1 VPEPGDDSPSTGA
14 GEAAFDLVI
23 TGGTVI
29 DGTGADR
36 FTADVGIRDG
46 RVVDVAREG
55 GLSGQGAE
63 EIDAAGL
70 IVSPGFIDHHNH
82 VQNQV
87 HRRPL
92 AENFIRQGITTIL
105 PSLHSGDQPYPLRD
119 YIEDLDVAPNIGFFA
134 GHTWTR
140 RQVLGMEDRAP
151 TPEELDEMRDLVRE
165 TMEDGAL
172 GLSTGLLYVP
182 ANYAETEEVIELAK
196 VAAEYGGIYYTHMRD
211 EARGLLPA
219 VREAIRI
226 GAEGGLPVHIN
237 HFKAMGV
244 DSWGKTIESLALVDS
259 ARAAGIDVKVDVY
272 PYTAGSTGSGV
283 LFPQWVLAGGVDSFR
298 IRVTDPETRARME
311 PEIKEWMRRDWT
323 GGDLS
328 RIQFRT
334 LRAFPEYNGRRM
346 SDLAADRGLPNN
358 DATGVQL
365 AIELQLAGGFSAI
378 YHFMDETDVIRIMRH
393 PQAMFETDGDPVG
406 YGARLPASAELR
418 HLPAHPR
425 PLRAGDGRAHAG
437 GGDPEDDVDV
447 HGRNRPVRARPDR
460 PRHVGGHHR
469 LRRRPHHRPRR
480 LRGPAPLLGRHPP
493 RDRERRPRHPRRL
506 GHGRKAGPGAEGPRP
521 PPHRNPRRIA
531 RAEAAASRRG
541 RTPGRPSAGPVPSRA
556 SAGPTCRRP
565 RAAGGRRCRRSSSP
579 PRPAR

>member
-1 VPEPGDDSPSTGA
+1 MIRRAPGRTTRLAPARAALLAAGLGFAACTVAPESADDLSSAGA
-14 GEAAFDLVI
+14 GDAAFDLVI
-23 TGGTVI
+23 VGGTVV

-46 RVVDVAREG
+46 RVVEVARDG

-63 EIDAAGL
+63 EIDASGL
-70 IVSPGFIDHHNH
+70 IVSPGFTDHHNH

-119 YIEDLDVAPNIGFFA
+119 YIDDLEIAPNIGFFA

-140 RQVLGMEDRAP
+140 EQVLGMEDRAP
-151 TPEELDEMRDLVRE
+151 TPEELDEMRGLVRE
-165 TMEDGAL
+165 AMEDGAL
-172 GLSTGLLYVP
+172 GLATGLLYVP

-226 GAEGGLPVHIN
+226 GDEGGLPVQIN

-244 DSWGKTIESLALVDS
+244 ENWGKTVESLALVDS
-259 ARAAGIDVKVDVY
+259 ARAEGIDVKVDVY

-283 LFPQWVLAGGVDSFR
+283 LFPQWVLAGGIDSFR
-298 IRVTDPETRARME
+298 VRVTDPETRARVE
-311 PEIKEWMRRDWT
+311 RETEEWMNRDWT

-378 YHFMDETDVIRIMRH
+378 YHFMDEADVIRIMRH

-406 YGARLPASAELR
+406 YGLGFPHPRSYGTFPRILGRYVREMGVLTLEEAIRKMTSMSTDQIGQSERGRIAPGMWADITVFNADRIIDRADYVDPHRYSAGIHHVIVNGAPVILDGSVTGAKPGHVLKGPAR
-418 HLPAHPR
+418 HLTETR
-425 PLRAGDGRAHAG
+425 G
-437 GGDPEDDVDV
+437 G
-447 HGRNRPVRARPDR
+447 
-460 PRHVGGHHR
+460 
-469 LRRRPHHRPRR
+469 
-480 LRGPAPLLGRHPP
+480 
-493 RDRERRPRHPRRL
+493 
-506 GHGRKAGPGAEGPRP
+506 
-521 PPHRNPRRIA
+521 
-531 RAEAAASRRG
+531 
-541 RTPGRPSAGPVPSRA
+541 
-556 SAGPTCRRP
+556 
-565 RAAGGRRCRRSSSP
+565 
-579 PRPAR
+579 

>member
-1 VPEPGDDSPSTGA
+1 MRRTPTLTAAREPGRPGARTVALATILASGLGLASCTAVPEPGDDSPSTGA
-14 GEAAFDLVI
+14 GDAAFDLVI
-23 TGGTVI
+23 TGGTVV

-36 FTADVGIRDG
+36 FTADIGIRDG

-378 YHFMDETDVIRIMRH
+378 YHFMDEADVIRIMRH

-406 YGARLPASAELR
+406 YGLGFPHPRSYGTFPRILGRYVREMGVLTLEEAIRKMTSMSTDEIGQSERGRIAPGMWADITVFDADRIIDRADYVDPHRYSIGIHHVIVNGVPVILDGSVTGAKPGQVLKGPAR
-418 HLPAHPR
+418 HLT
-425 PLRAGDGRAHAG
+425 
-437 GGDPEDDVDV
+437 E
-447 HGRNRPVRARPDR
+447 
-460 PRHVGGHHR
+460 
-469 LRRRPHHRPRR
+469 
-480 LRGPAPLLGRHPP
+480 
-493 RDRERRPRHPRRL
+493 
-506 GHGRKAGPGAEGPRP
+506 
-521 PPHRNPRRIA
+521 
-531 RAEAAASRRG
+531 
-541 RTPGRPSAGPVPSRA
+541 TPGG
-556 SAGPTCRRP
+556 
-565 RAAGGRRCRRSSSP
+565 
-579 PRPAR
+579 

>member
-1 VPEPGDDSPSTGA
+1 MTRRLPLLTAARGPGRAGVRAVSLGAALVSGLGLAACGTVPESVDDPAAARA
-14 GEAAFDLVI
+14 GELAYDLVI
-23 TGGTVI
+23 VGGTVV

-36 FTADVGIRDG
+36 FPADVGVRDG
-46 RVVDVAREG
+46 RVVAVARDS

-63 EIDAAGL
+63 EIDASGL
-70 IVSPGFIDHHNH
+70 IVSPGFVDHHNH

-119 YIEDLDVAPNIGFFA
+119 YIEDLEIAPNIGFFA
-134 GHTWTR
+134 GHSWTR
-140 RQVLGMEDRAP
+140 EQVLGMEDRAP

-165 TMEDGAL
+165 AMEDGAL
-172 GLSTGLLYVP
+172 GLATGLLYVP

-244 DSWGKTIESLALVDS
+244 DNWGKTVESLALVDS
-259 ARAAGIDVKVDVY
+259 ARAEGIDVKVDVY
-272 PYTAGSTGSGV
+272 PYTAGSTGSSV

-298 IRVTDPETRARME
+298 VRVTDPEIRPRVERETE
-311 PEIKEWMRRDWT
+311 EWMRRDWT

-334 LRAFPEYNGRRM
+334 LRAFPEYNGKRM

-378 YHFMDETDVIRIMRH
+378 YHFMDEADVIRIMQH

-406 YGARLPASAELR
+406 YGLGFP
-418 HLPAHPR
+418 HPR
-425 PLRAGDGRAHAG
+425 SYGTFPRILGRYVREMGVLTLEEAIRKMTSMSADEIGQSERGRVASGMWADIAVFDADRIIDQADYVDPHRYSVGIHHVIVNGVPVILDGSVTSAKPG
-437 GGDPEDDVDV
+437 
-447 HGRNRPVRARPDR
+447 
-460 PRHVGGHHR
+460 HV
-469 LRRRPHHRPRR
+469 LK
-480 LRGPAPLLGRHPP
+480 GPARQFT
-493 RDRERRPRHPRRL
+493 ET
-506 GHGRKAGPGAEGPRP
+506 
-521 PPHRNPRRIA
+521 
-531 RAEAAASRRG
+531 RG
-541 RTPGRPSAGPVPSRA
+541 G
-556 SAGPTCRRP
+556 
-565 RAAGGRRCRRSSSP
+565 
-579 PRPAR
+579 

>member
-1 VPEPGDDSPSTGA
+1 MMRRLAMLRAAAVAAGIALAACGGAPESADESPAPRTA
-14 GEAAFDLVI
+14 DAPFDLVI
-23 TGGTVI
+23 VGGTVV
-29 DGTGADR
+29 DGTGTDR
-36 FTADVGIRDG
+36 FSADVGIRDG
-46 RVVDVAREG
+46 RVVEVARDLE
-55 GLSGQGAE
+55 LSGRGAE
-63 EIDAAGL
+63 EIDATGL

-105 PSLHSGDQPYPLRD
+105 PSLHSGDQPYPLRE
-119 YIEDLDVAPNIGFFA
+119 YIADLEVAPNIGFFA
-134 GHTWTR
+134 GHSWTR

-151 TPEELDEMRDLVRE
+151 TSEELDEMRDLVRE

-172 GLSTGLLYVP
+172 GFSTGLLYVP

-219 VREAIRI
+219 VREAIRV

-244 DSWGKTIESLALVDS
+244 DNWGKTVESLALVDS
-259 ARAAGIDVKVDVY
+259 ARAEGIDVKVDLY
-272 PYTAGSTGSGV
+272 PYMAGSTGSSV

-298 IRVTDPETRARME
+298 VRVTDPEMRPRVERETE
-311 PEIKEWMRRDWT
+311 EWMNRDWT

-334 LRAFPEYNGRRM
+334 LRAFPEYNGKRM

-378 YHFMDETDVIRIMRH
+378 YHFMDEADVIRIMQH

-406 YGARLPASAELR
+406 YGLGFPHPRSYGTFPRILGRYVREMGVLTLEEAIRKMTSMSADEIGQSERGRIANGMMADITIFDADRIMDRADYVDPHRYSVGIHHVIVNGVPVILDGSVTGAKPGHVLKGPAR
-418 HLPAHPR
+418 HLT
-425 PLRAGDGRAHAG
+425 
-437 GGDPEDDVDV
+437 E
-447 HGRNRPVRARPDR
+447 
-460 PRHVGGHHR
+460 
-469 LRRRPHHRPRR
+469 
-480 LRGPAPLLGRHPP
+480 
-493 RDRERRPRHPRRL
+493 
-506 GHGRKAGPGAEGPRP
+506 
-521 PPHRNPRRIA
+521 
-531 RAEAAASRRG
+531 
-541 RTPGRPSAGPVPSRA
+541 TPGG
-556 SAGPTCRRP
+556 
-565 RAAGGRRCRRSSSP
+565 
-579 PRPAR
+579 

>member
-1 VPEPGDDSPSTGA
+1 MRRTPVRRVPGRRALSRPAPGFAAALVIAACGVAPESADDDSTSRA
-14 GEAAFDLVI
+14 GDAPFDLVI
-23 TGGTVI
+23 AGGTVV

-46 RVVDVAREG
+46 RVVEIARDG
-55 GLSGQGAE
+55 GLSGRGAE
-63 EIDAAGL
+63 EIDASGL

-119 YIEDLDVAPNIGFFA
+119 YIDDLEVAPNTGFFA
-134 GHTWTR
+134 GHSWTR
-140 RQVLGMEDRAP
+140 KQVIGMEDRAP

-172 GLSTGLLYVP
+172 GFSTGLLYVP

-219 VREAIRI
+219 VREAIRV

-244 DSWGKTIESLALVDS
+244 DNWGKTVESLALVDS
-259 ARAAGIDVKVDVY
+259 ARAEGIDVKVDLY
-272 PYTAGSTGSGV
+272 PYMAGSTGSSV
-283 LFPQWVLAGGVDSFR
+283 LFPQWVLAGGIDSFR
-298 IRVTDPETRARME
+298 VRVTDPEIRPRVERETE
-311 PEIKEWMRRDWT
+311 EWMRRDWT

-334 LRAFPEYNGRRM
+334 LRAFPEYNGKRM

-378 YHFMDETDVIRIMRH
+378 YHFMDEADVIRIMQH

-406 YGARLPASAELR
+406 YGLGFP
-418 HLPAHPR
+418 HPR
-425 PLRAGDGRAHAG
+425 SYGTFPRILGRYVREMGVLTLEEAIRKMTSMSADEIGQPERGRIANGMMADITIFDADRIIDRADYVDPHRYSVGIHHVIINGVPVILDGSVTGAKPG
-437 GGDPEDDVDV
+437 QV
-447 HGRNRPVRARPDR
+447 
-460 PRHVGGHHR
+460 
-469 LRRRPHHRPRR
+469 
-480 LRGPAPLLGRHPP
+480 LRGPARHLT
-493 RDRERRPRHPRRL
+493 E
-506 GHGRKAGPGAEGPRP
+506 
-521 PPHRNPRRIA
+521 
-531 RAEAAASRRG
+531 
-541 RTPGRPSAGPVPSRA
+541 TPGE
-556 SAGPTCRRP
+556 
-565 RAAGGRRCRRSSSP
+565 
-579 PRPAR
+579 

>member
-1 VPEPGDDSPSTGA
+1 MRRTPVRRVPGRRPFSRPAPGLAAALVIAACGVVPESADDESTSRAGD
-14 GEAAFDLVI
+14 AAFDLVI
-23 TGGTVI
+23 VGGTIV

-46 RVVDVAREG
+46 RVVEIARDG
-55 GLSGQGAE
+55 GLSGRGAE
-63 EIDAAGL
+63 EIDASGL

-119 YIEDLDVAPNIGFFA
+119 YIDDLEVAPNTGFFA
-134 GHTWTR
+134 GHSWTR
-140 RQVLGMEDRAP
+140 KQVIGMEDRAP

-172 GLSTGLLYVP
+172 GFSTGLLYVP

-219 VREAIRI
+219 VREAIRV

-244 DSWGKTIESLALVDS
+244 DNWGKTVESLALVDS
-259 ARAAGIDVKVDVY
+259 ARAEGIDVKVDLY
-272 PYTAGSTGSGV
+272 PYMAGSTGSSV
-283 LFPQWVLAGGVDSFR
+283 LFPQWVLAGGIDSFR
-298 IRVTDPETRARME
+298 VRVTDPEVRPRVERETE
-311 PEIKEWMRRDWT
+311 EWMRRDWT

-334 LRAFPEYNGRRM
+334 LRAFPEYNGKRM
-346 SDLAADRGLPNN
+346 SDMAADRGLPNN

-378 YHFMDETDVIRIMRH
+378 YHFMDEADVIRIMQH

-406 YGARLPASAELR
+406 YGLGFPHPRSYGTFPRILGRYVREMGVLTLEEAIRKMTSMSADEIGQPERGRIANGMMADITIFDADRIMDRADYVDPHRYSVGIHHVIVNGVPVLLDGSVTGAKPGQVLKGPAR
-418 HLPAHPR
+418 HLT
-425 PLRAGDGRAHAG
+425 
-437 GGDPEDDVDV
+437 E
-447 HGRNRPVRARPDR
+447 
-460 PRHVGGHHR
+460 
-469 LRRRPHHRPRR
+469 
-480 LRGPAPLLGRHPP
+480 
-493 RDRERRPRHPRRL
+493 
-506 GHGRKAGPGAEGPRP
+506 
-521 PPHRNPRRIA
+521 
-531 RAEAAASRRG
+531 
-541 RTPGRPSAGPVPSRA
+541 TPGG
-556 SAGPTCRRP
+556 
-565 RAAGGRRCRRSSSP
+565 
-579 PRPAR
+579 

>member
-1 VPEPGDDSPSTGA
+1 MRRTLMRPAPAFAVALVLAACGVVPESADDAPTSR
-14 GEAAFDLVI
+14 AADAPYDLVI
-23 TGGTVI
+23 VGGTVV

-46 RVVDVAREG
+46 RVVDVARDG

-92 AENFIRQGITTIL
+92 VENFIRQGITTIL

-119 YIEDLDVAPNIGFFA
+119 YIEDLEVAPNIGFFA

-165 TMEDGAL
+165 AMEDGAL
-172 GLSTGLLYVP
+172 GLASGLLYVP
-182 ANYAETEEVIELAK
+182 ANYAEIEEVIELAK

-244 DSWGKTIESLALVDS
+244 DSWGKTVQSLALVDS

-283 LFPQWVLAGGVDSFR
+283 LFPQWVLAGGIDSFR
-298 IRVTDPETRARME
+298 VRVTDPETRARME

-378 YHFMDETDVIRIMRH
+378 YHFMDEADVIRIMRH

-406 YGARLPASAELR
+406 YGLGFPHPRSYGTFPRILGRYVREMGVLTLEEAIRKMTSMSTDQIGQSDRGRIAPGMWADITVFDADRIIDRADYVDPHRYSVGIHHVLVNGVPVILDGSVTGAKPGEVLKGPAR
-418 HLPAHPR
+418 HLT
-425 PLRAGDGRAHAG
+425 
-437 GGDPEDDVDV
+437 E
-447 HGRNRPVRARPDR
+447 
-460 PRHVGGHHR
+460 
-469 LRRRPHHRPRR
+469 
-480 LRGPAPLLGRHPP
+480 
-493 RDRERRPRHPRRL
+493 
-506 GHGRKAGPGAEGPRP
+506 
-521 PPHRNPRRIA
+521 
-531 RAEAAASRRG
+531 
-541 RTPGRPSAGPVPSRA
+541 TPGG
-556 SAGPTCRRP
+556 
-565 RAAGGRRCRRSSSP
+565 
-579 PRPAR
+579 

>member
-1 VPEPGDDSPSTGA
+1 MTRPTASPARRVATQRAARFAITAAAGLVTGLALGACGVASESGDPSSSAASGA
-14 GEAAFDLVI
+14 VFDLVI
-23 TGGTVI
+23 AGGIVV

-36 FTADVGIRDG
+36 FTADIGVRDG
-46 RVVDVAREG
+46 RVVEVARDG
-55 GLSGQGAE
+55 GLSGRGVE
-63 EIDAAGL
+63 EIDATGL
-70 IVSPGFIDHHNH
+70 VVSPGFIDHHNH

-119 YIEDLDVAPNIGFFA
+119 YMADLEVAPNIGFFA

-140 RQVLGMEDRAP
+140 RQVIGLEDRAP
-151 TPEELDEMRDLVRE
+151 TPEELDQMRDLVRE

-172 GLSTGLLYVP
+172 GLATGLLYVP

-219 VREAIRI
+219 VREAIRV

-244 DSWGKTIESLALVDS
+244 DSWGKTVESLALVDS
-259 ARAAGIDVKVDVY
+259 ARAEGIDVKVDLY

-283 LFPQWVLAGGVDSFR
+283 LFPQWVLAGGIDSFR
-298 IRVTDPETRARME
+298 VRVADPETRARME

-334 LRAFPEYNGRRM
+334 LRAFPEYNGKRM

-378 YHFMDETDVIRIMRH
+378 YHFMDEADVIRIMRH

-406 YGARLPASAELR
+406 YGLGFP
-418 HLPAHPR
+418 HPR
-425 PLRAGDGRAHAG
+425 SYGTFPRILGRYVREMGVLTLEEAIRKMTSMSADEIGQSERGRIALGMWADITVFDADRIIDRADYVDPHRYSVGIHHVIVNGVPVILDGSVTGAKPG
-437 GGDPEDDVDV
+437 
-447 HGRNRPVRARPDR
+447 
-460 PRHVGGHHR
+460 HV
-469 LRRRPHHRPRR
+469 
-480 LRGPAPLLGRHPP
+480 LRGPARHLT
-493 RDRERRPRHPRRL
+493 ET
-506 GHGRKAGPGAEGPRP
+506 
-521 PPHRNPRRIA
+521 
-531 RAEAAASRRG
+531 RG
-541 RTPGRPSAGPVPSRA
+541 G
-556 SAGPTCRRP
+556 
-565 RAAGGRRCRRSSSP
+565 
-579 PRPAR
+579 

>member
-1 VPEPGDDSPSTGA
+1 MMRGAAAARVPGRPTLPGPAPALAAALVLAACGVGPESADDGATTRTGGA
-14 GEAAFDLVI
+14 PYDLVI
-23 TGGTVI
+23 VGGTVV

-46 RVVDVAREG
+46 RVVEVARDG

-63 EIDAAGL
+63 EINASGL
-70 IVSPGFIDHHNH
+70 IVSPGFVDHHNH

-119 YIEDLDVAPNIGFFA
+119 YIDDLEVAPNIGFFA

-140 RQVLGMEDRAP
+140 EQVLGMEDRAP

-165 TMEDGAL
+165 AMEDGAL
-172 GLSTGLLYVP
+172 GLATGLLYVP

-244 DSWGKTIESLALVDS
+244 DSWGKTVQSLALVDS

-283 LFPQWVLAGGVDSFR
+283 LFPQWVLAGGIDSFR
-298 IRVTDPETRARME
+298 VRVTDPETRARME
-311 PEIKEWMRRDWT
+311 PEIREWMRRDWT

-378 YHFMDETDVIRIMRH
+378 YHFMDEADVIRIMRH

-406 YGARLPASAELR
+406 YGLGFPHPRSYGTFPRILGRYVREMGVLTLEEAIRKMTSMSTDEIGQSERGRIAPGMWADITVFDADRIIDQADYVDPHRYSVGIHHVIVNGVPVILDGSVTGAKPGQVLKGPAR
-418 HLPAHPR
+418 HLT
-425 PLRAGDGRAHAG
+425 
-437 GGDPEDDVDV
+437 ET
-447 HGRNRPVRARPDR
+447 
-460 PRHVGGHHR
+460 
-469 LRRRPHHRPRR
+469 
-480 LRGPAPLLGRHPP
+480 RG
-493 RDRERRPRHPRRL
+493 
-506 GHGRKAGPGAEGPRP
+506 
-521 PPHRNPRRIA
+521 
-531 RAEAAASRRG
+531 
-541 RTPGRPSAGPVPSRA
+541 
-556 SAGPTCRRP
+556 
-565 RAAGGRRCRRSSSP
+565 
-579 PRPAR
+579 

>member
-1 VPEPGDDSPSTGA
+1 MRRATMRRRTVRPAPAVAAAAVAAAAVFAACGAPPESTDDAAPA
-14 GEAAFDLVI
+14 GLGNAAFDLVI
-23 TGGTVI
+23 IGGTVV

-46 RVVDVAREG
+46 RVVEIARDG
-55 GLSGQGAE
+55 GLSGRGAD
-63 EIDAAGL
+63 EIDASGL

-119 YIEDLDVAPNIGFFA
+119 YIDDLEVAPNTGFFA
-134 GHTWTR
+134 GHSWTR
-140 RQVLGMEDRAP
+140 KQVIGMEDRAP

-172 GLSTGLLYVP
+172 GFSTGLLYVP

-219 VREAIRI
+219 VREAIRV

-244 DSWGKTIESLALVDS
+244 DNWGKTVESLALVDS
-259 ARAAGIDVKVDVY
+259 ARAEGIDVKVDLY
-272 PYTAGSTGSGV
+272 PYMAGSTGSSV
-283 LFPQWVLAGGVDSFR
+283 LFPQWVLAGGIDSFR
-298 IRVTDPETRARME
+298 VRVTDPEIRPRVERETE
-311 PEIKEWMRRDWT
+311 EWMRRDWT

-334 LRAFPEYNGRRM
+334 LRAFPEYNGKRM
-346 SDLAADRGLPNN
+346 SDMAADRGLPNN

-378 YHFMDETDVIRIMRH
+378 YHFMDEADVIRIMQH

-406 YGARLPASAELR
+406 YGLGFP
-418 HLPAHPR
+418 HPR
-425 PLRAGDGRAHAG
+425 SYGTFPRILGRYVREMGVLTLEEAIRKMTSMSADEIGQSERGRIANGMMADITIFDADRIIDRADYVDPHRYSVGIHHVIVNGVPVILDGSVTGAKPG
-437 GGDPEDDVDV
+437 QV
-447 HGRNRPVRARPDR
+447 
-460 PRHVGGHHR
+460 
-469 LRRRPHHRPRR
+469 
-480 LRGPAPLLGRHPP
+480 LRGPARHLT
-493 RDRERRPRHPRRL
+493 E
-506 GHGRKAGPGAEGPRP
+506 
-521 PPHRNPRRIA
+521 
-531 RAEAAASRRG
+531 
-541 RTPGRPSAGPVPSRA
+541 TPGG
-556 SAGPTCRRP
+556 
-565 RAAGGRRCRRSSSP
+565 
-579 PRPAR
+579 

>member
-1 VPEPGDDSPSTGA
+1 MRRTLPRPAPGLVAALVLTACGVVPESADDGATIRTGGA
-14 GEAAFDLVI
+14 PYDLVI
-23 TGGTVI
+23 VGGTVV

-36 FTADVGIRDG
+36 FTADVAIHDG
-46 RVVDVAREG
+46 RVVEVARDG

-63 EIDAAGL
+63 EIDASGL
-70 IVSPGFIDHHNH
+70 IVSPGFVDHHNH

-119 YIEDLDVAPNIGFFA
+119 YMEDLEVAPNIGFFA

-140 RQVLGMEDRAP
+140 EQVLGMDDRAP

-165 TMEDGAL
+165 AMEDGAL
-172 GLSTGLLYVP
+172 GLATGLLYVP

-244 DSWGKTIESLALVDS
+244 DSWGKTVQSLALVDS

-283 LFPQWVLAGGVDSFR
+283 LFPQWVLAGGIDSFR
-298 IRVTDPETRARME
+298 VRVTDPETRARME

-346 SDLAADRGLPNN
+346 SELAADRGLPNN

-378 YHFMDETDVIRIMRH
+378 YHFMDEADVIRIMRH

-406 YGARLPASAELR
+406 YGLGFPHPRSYGTFPRILGRYVREMGVLTLEEAIRKMTSMSTDEIGQSERGRIAPGMWADITVFDADRIIDQADYVDPHRYPVGIHHVIVNGVPVILDGSVTGAKPGQVLKGPAR
-418 HLPAHPR
+418 HLT
-425 PLRAGDGRAHAG
+425 
-437 GGDPEDDVDV
+437 ET
-447 HGRNRPVRARPDR
+447 
-460 PRHVGGHHR
+460 
-469 LRRRPHHRPRR
+469 
-480 LRGPAPLLGRHPP
+480 RG
-493 RDRERRPRHPRRL
+493 E
-506 GHGRKAGPGAEGPRP
+506 
-521 PPHRNPRRIA
+521 
-531 RAEAAASRRG
+531 
-541 RTPGRPSAGPVPSRA
+541 
-556 SAGPTCRRP
+556 
-565 RAAGGRRCRRSSSP
+565 
-579 PRPAR
+579 

>member
-1 VPEPGDDSPSTGA
+1 MRGAPAARVPGRPTLPGPAPALAAALVLAACGVGPESADDGATTRTGGA
-14 GEAAFDLVI
+14 PYDLVI
-23 TGGTVI
+23 VGGTVV

-46 RVVDVAREG
+46 RVVEVARDG

-63 EIDAAGL
+63 EINASGL
-70 IVSPGFIDHHNH
+70 IVSPGFVDHHNH

-119 YIEDLDVAPNIGFFA
+119 YIDDLEVAPNIGFFA

-140 RQVLGMEDRAP
+140 EQVLGMEDRAP

-165 TMEDGAL
+165 AMEDGAL
-172 GLSTGLLYVP
+172 GLATGLLYVP

-244 DSWGKTIESLALVDS
+244 DSWGKTVQSLALVDS

-283 LFPQWVLAGGVDSFR
+283 LFPQWVLAGGIDSFR
-298 IRVTDPETRARME
+298 VRVTDPETRARME
-311 PEIKEWMRRDWT
+311 PEIREWMRRDWT

-378 YHFMDETDVIRIMRH
+378 YHFMDEADVIRIMRH

-406 YGARLPASAELR
+406 YGLGFPHPRSYGTFPRILGRYVREMGVLTLEEAIRKMTSMSTDEIGQSERGRIAPGMWADITVFDADRIIDQADYVDPHRYSVGIHHVIVNGVPVILDGSVTGAKPGQVLKGPAR
-418 HLPAHPR
+418 HLT
-425 PLRAGDGRAHAG
+425 
-437 GGDPEDDVDV
+437 ET
-447 HGRNRPVRARPDR
+447 
-460 PRHVGGHHR
+460 
-469 LRRRPHHRPRR
+469 
-480 LRGPAPLLGRHPP
+480 RG
-493 RDRERRPRHPRRL
+493 
-506 GHGRKAGPGAEGPRP
+506 
-521 PPHRNPRRIA
+521 
-531 RAEAAASRRG
+531 
-541 RTPGRPSAGPVPSRA
+541 
-556 SAGPTCRRP
+556 
-565 RAAGGRRCRRSSSP
+565 
-579 PRPAR
+579 

>member
-1 VPEPGDDSPSTGA
+1 MRRTLMRPAPAFAVALVLAACGVVPESADDAPTSR
-14 GEAAFDLVI
+14 AADAPYDLVI
-23 TGGTVI
+23 VGGTVV

-46 RVVDVAREG
+46 RVVDVARDG

-92 AENFIRQGITTIL
+92 VENFIRQGITTIL

-119 YIEDLDVAPNIGFFA
+119 YIEDLEVAPNIGFFA

-165 TMEDGAL
+165 AMEDGAL
-172 GLSTGLLYVP
+172 GLASGLLYVP
-182 ANYAETEEVIELAK
+182 ANYAEIEEVIELAK
-196 VAAEYGGIYYTHMRD
+196 VAADYGGIYYTHMRD

-244 DSWGKTIESLALVDS
+244 DSWGKTVQSLALVDS

-283 LFPQWVLAGGVDSFR
+283 LFPQWVLAGGIDSFR
-298 IRVTDPETRARME
+298 VRVTDPETRARME

-378 YHFMDETDVIRIMRH
+378 YHFMDEADVIRIMRH

-406 YGARLPASAELR
+406 YGLGFPHPRSYGTFPRILGRYVREMGVLTLEEAIRKMTSMSTDQIGQSDRGRIAPGMWADITVFDADRIIDRADYVDPHRYSVGIHHVLVNGVPVILDGSVTGAKPGEVLKGPAR
-418 HLPAHPR
+418 HLTETR
-425 PLRAGDGRAHAG
+425 G
-437 GGDPEDDVDV
+437 G
-447 HGRNRPVRARPDR
+447 
-460 PRHVGGHHR
+460 
-469 LRRRPHHRPRR
+469 
-480 LRGPAPLLGRHPP
+480 
-493 RDRERRPRHPRRL
+493 
-506 GHGRKAGPGAEGPRP
+506 
-521 PPHRNPRRIA
+521 
-531 RAEAAASRRG
+531 
-541 RTPGRPSAGPVPSRA
+541 
-556 SAGPTCRRP
+556 
-565 RAAGGRRCRRSSSP
+565 
-579 PRPAR
+579 

>member
-1 VPEPGDDSPSTGA
+1 MMRRLTTLRALPVAAGIALAACGGVPESADESPA
-14 GEAAFDLVI
+14 LRAADGPFDLVI
-23 TGGTVI
+23 VGGTVV
-29 DGTGADR
+29 DGTGTDR
-36 FTADVGIRDG
+36 FSADVGIRDG
-46 RVVDVAREG
+46 RVVEVARDG
-55 GLSGQGAE
+55 GLSGQGTE
-63 EIDAAGL
+63 EIDASGL

-105 PSLHSGDQPYPLRD
+105 PSLHSGDQPYPLRE
-119 YIEDLDVAPNIGFFA
+119 YIDNLEIAPNIGFFA

-140 RQVLGMEDRAP
+140 ERVIGMEDRAP
-151 TPEELDEMRDLVRE
+151 TAEELDEMRDLVRE

-172 GLSTGLLYVP
+172 GFSTGLLYVP

-219 VREAIRI
+219 VREAIRV

-244 DSWGKTIESLALVDS
+244 DNWGKTVESLALVDS
-259 ARAAGIDVKVDVY
+259 ARAEGIDVKVDLY
-272 PYTAGSTGSGV
+272 PYMAGSTGSSV

-298 IRVTDPETRARME
+298 VRVNDPEIRPRVERETE
-311 PEIKEWMRRDWT
+311 EWMRRDWT

-334 LRAFPEYNGRRM
+334 LRAFPEYNGKRM

-378 YHFMDETDVIRIMRH
+378 YHFMDEADVIRIMQH

-406 YGARLPASAELR
+406 YGLGFP
-418 HLPAHPR
+418 HPR
-425 PLRAGDGRAHAG
+425 SYGTFPRILGRYVREMGVLTLEEAIRKMTSMSADEIGQSERGRIANGMMADITIFDADRIIDRADYVDPHRYSVGIHHVIVNGVPVILDGSVTGAKPG
-437 GGDPEDDVDV
+437 QV
-447 HGRNRPVRARPDR
+447 
-460 PRHVGGHHR
+460 
-469 LRRRPHHRPRR
+469 
-480 LRGPAPLLGRHPP
+480 LRGPARMLTETTGKR
-493 RDRERRPRHPRRL
+493 
-506 GHGRKAGPGAEGPRP
+506 
-521 PPHRNPRRIA
+521 
-531 RAEAAASRRG
+531 
-541 RTPGRPSAGPVPSRA
+541 
-556 SAGPTCRRP
+556 
-565 RAAGGRRCRRSSSP
+565 
-579 PRPAR
+579 

>member
-1 VPEPGDDSPSTGA
+1 MIRRLRTLAAGLALAMCTVVPETADDASSAGA
-14 GEAAFDLVI
+14 GGAAFDLVI
-23 TGGTVI
+23 VGGTVV

-36 FTADVGIRDG
+36 FTADLGIRDG
-46 RVVDVAREG
+46 RVVEIARDG

-105 PSLHSGDQPYPLRD
+105 PSLHSGDQPWPLRE
-119 YIEDLDVAPNIGFFA
+119 YIDDLEVAPNIGFFA
-134 GHTWTR
+134 GHSWTR
-140 RQVLGMEDRAP
+140 KQVIGMEDRAP

-172 GLSTGLLYVP
+172 GFSTGLLYVP
-182 ANYAETEEVIELAK
+182 ANYAETEEVIELAR
-196 VAAEYGGIYYTHMRD
+196 VAADYGGIYYTHMRD

-219 VREAIRI
+219 VREAIRV

-244 DSWGKTIESLALVDS
+244 DNWGKTVESLALVDS
-259 ARAAGIDVKVDVY
+259 ARAEGIDVKVDLY
-272 PYTAGSTGSGV
+272 PYMAGSTGSSV

-298 IRVTDPETRARME
+298 VRVTDPETRPRVE
-311 PEIKEWMRRDWT
+311 RETEEWMNRDWT

-334 LRAFPEYNGRRM
+334 LRAFPEYNGKRM
-346 SDLAADRGLPNN
+346 SELAADRGLPNN

-378 YHFMDETDVIRIMRH
+378 YHFMDEADVVRIMQH

-406 YGARLPASAELR
+406 YGLGFP
-418 HLPAHPR
+418 HPR
-425 PLRAGDGRAHAG
+425 SYGTFPRILGRYVREMGVLTLEEAIRKMTSMSADEIGQSERGRIADGMWADITIFDAARIMDQADYV
-437 GGDPEDDVDV
+437 DPHRYSVGIHHV
-447 HGRNRPVRARPDR
+447 IVNGVPVILDGSVTGAKPG
-460 PRHVGGHHR
+460 HV
-469 LRRRPHHRPRR
+469 LK
-480 LRGPAPLLGRHPP
+480 GPARQLT
-493 RDRERRPRHPRRL
+493 E
-506 GHGRKAGPGAEGPRP
+506 
-521 PPHRNPRRIA
+521 N
-531 RAEAAASRRG
+531 RG
-541 RTPGRPSAGPVPSRA
+541 G
-556 SAGPTCRRP
+556 
-565 RAAGGRRCRRSSSP
+565 
-579 PRPAR
+579 

>member
-1 VPEPGDDSPSTGA
+1 MRRTLSRPAPGLVAALVLTACGVVPESVDDGATTRAGDASY
-14 GEAAFDLVI
+14 DLVI
-23 TGGTVI
+23 VDGTVV

-36 FTADVGIRDG
+36 FTADVGIRGG
-46 RVVDVAREG
+46 RVVEVARGG

-63 EIDAAGL
+63 EIDASGL
-70 IVSPGFIDHHNH
+70 IVSPGFVDHHNH

-119 YIEDLDVAPNIGFFA
+119 YIEDLEVAPNIGFFA
-134 GHTWTR
+134 GHSWTR
-140 RQVLGMEDRAP
+140 EQVLGMEDRAP

-165 TMEDGAL
+165 AMEDGAL
-172 GLSTGLLYVP
+172 GLATGLLYVP

-244 DSWGKTIESLALVDS
+244 DNWGKTVESLALVDS
-259 ARAAGIDVKVDVY
+259 ARAEGIDVKVDLY
-272 PYTAGSTGSGV
+272 PYMAGSTGSSV

-298 IRVTDPETRARME
+298 VRVTDPEIRPRVERETE
-311 PEIKEWMRRDWT
+311 EWMRRDWT

-378 YHFMDETDVIRIMRH
+378 YHFMDEADVIRIMRH

-406 YGARLPASAELR
+406 YGLGFPHPRSYGTFPRILGRYVREMGVLTLEEAIRKMTSMSTDEIGQSERGRIAPGMWADITVFDADRIIDRADYVDPHRYSVGIHHVIVNGVPVILDGSVTGAKPGHVLKGPAR
-418 HLPAHPR
+418 HLT
-425 PLRAGDGRAHAG
+425 
-437 GGDPEDDVDV
+437 ET
-447 HGRNRPVRARPDR
+447 
-460 PRHVGGHHR
+460 
-469 LRRRPHHRPRR
+469 
-480 LRGPAPLLGRHPP
+480 RG
-493 RDRERRPRHPRRL
+493 
-506 GHGRKAGPGAEGPRP
+506 
-521 PPHRNPRRIA
+521 
-531 RAEAAASRRG
+531 
-541 RTPGRPSAGPVPSRA
+541 
-556 SAGPTCRRP
+556 
-565 RAAGGRRCRRSSSP
+565 
-579 PRPAR
+579 

>member
-1 VPEPGDDSPSTGA
+1 MMRRAMAGRTTMPLTLAVAAAVALAACGVVPESTGDGATTGA
-14 GEAAFDLVI
+14 GDAPFDLVI
-23 TGGTVI
+23 VGGTVV
-29 DGTGADR
+29 DGTGAER
-36 FTADVGIRDG
+36 FTADVGVRDG
-46 RVVDVAREG
+46 RVVEIARDG

-63 EIDAAGL
+63 EIDASGL

-105 PSLHSGDQPYPLRD
+105 PSLHSGDQPYPLRN
-119 YIEDLDVAPNIGFFA
+119 YIDDLEVAPNIGFFA
-134 GHTWTR
+134 GHSWTR
-140 RQVLGMEDRAP
+140 KQVIGMEDRAP

-165 TMEDGAL
+165 AMEDGAL
-172 GLSTGLLYVP
+172 GLATGLLYVP

-196 VAAEYGGIYYTHMRD
+196 VAAEYGGVYYTHMRD

-244 DSWGKTIESLALVDS
+244 DSWGKTVQSLALVDS

-283 LFPQWVLAGGVDSFR
+283 LFPQWVLAGGIDSFR
-298 IRVTDPETRARME
+298 VRVTDPETRARME

-334 LRAFPEYNGRRM
+334 IRAFPEYDGKRM
-346 SDLAADRGLPNN
+346 SDMAADRGLPNN

-378 YHFMDETDVIRIMRH
+378 YHFMDEADVIRIMQH
-393 PQAMFETDGDPVG
+393 PQSMFETDGDPVG
-406 YGARLPASAELR
+406 YGLGFPHPRSYGTFPRILGRYVREMGVLTLEEAIRKMTSMSADEIGQSERGRIANGMMADITIFDADRIIDKADYVDPHRYSVGIHHVIVNGVPVILDGSVTGAKPGQVLKGPARLLTENR
-418 HLPAHPR
+418 
-425 PLRAGDGRAHAG
+425 G
-437 GGDPEDDVDV
+437 G
-447 HGRNRPVRARPDR
+447 
-460 PRHVGGHHR
+460 
-469 LRRRPHHRPRR
+469 
-480 LRGPAPLLGRHPP
+480 
-493 RDRERRPRHPRRL
+493 
-506 GHGRKAGPGAEGPRP
+506 
-521 PPHRNPRRIA
+521 
-531 RAEAAASRRG
+531 
-541 RTPGRPSAGPVPSRA
+541 
-556 SAGPTCRRP
+556 
-565 RAAGGRRCRRSSSP
+565 
-579 PRPAR
+579 

>member
-1 VPEPGDDSPSTGA
+1 MIRRLPTLAAGLAAGLALATCTVVPETADDASSAGA
-14 GEAAFDLVI
+14 DDAAFDLVI
-23 TGGTVI
+23 VGGTVV

-36 FTADVGIRDG
+36 FTGDLGIRDG
-46 RVVDVAREG
+46 RVVEIARDG

-63 EIDAAGL
+63 EIDATGL
-70 IVSPGFIDHHNH
+70 IVSPGFVDHHNH

-105 PSLHSGDQPYPLRD
+105 PSLHSGDQPWPLRD
-119 YIEDLDVAPNIGFFA
+119 YIDDLEVAPNIGFFA
-134 GHTWTR
+134 GHSWTR
-140 RQVLGMEDRAP
+140 KQVIGMEDRAP

-172 GLSTGLLYVP
+172 GFSTGLLYVP
-182 ANYAETEEVIELAK
+182 ANYAETEEVIELAR

-219 VREAIRI
+219 VREAIRV

-244 DSWGKTIESLALVDS
+244 DNWGQTVESLALVDS
-259 ARAAGIDVKVDVY
+259 ARAEGIDVKVDLY
-272 PYTAGSTGSGV
+272 PYMAGSTGSSV

-298 IRVTDPETRARME
+298 VRVTDPEIRARVE
-311 PEIKEWMRRDWT
+311 RETEEWMNRDWT

-334 LRAFPEYNGRRM
+334 LRAFPEYNGKRM

-378 YHFMDETDVIRIMRH
+378 YHFMDEADVIRIMQH

-406 YGARLPASAELR
+406 YGLGFPHTERSRVSSAATCARWASSR
-418 HLPAHPR
+418 W
-425 PLRAGDGRAHAG
+425 
-437 GGDPEDDVDV
+437 
-447 HGRNRPVRARPDR
+447 
-460 PRHVGGHHR
+460 
-469 LRRRPHHRPRR
+469 RRRS
-480 LRGPAPLLGRHPP
+480 
-493 RDRERRPRHPRRL
+493 
-506 GHGRKAGPGAEGPRP
+506 
-521 PPHRNPRRIA
+521 A
-531 RAEAAASRRG
+531 R
-541 RTPGRPSAGPVPSRA
+541 
-556 SAGPTCRRP
+556 
-565 RAAGGRRCRRSSSP
+565 
-579 PRPAR
+579 

>member
-1 VPEPGDDSPSTGA
+1 MRGA
-14 GEAAFDLVI
+14 LPRSAPALAAAFVIAACGAAPESADDAPTSRAGDAPYDLVI
-23 TGGTVI
+23 VGGTVV

-46 RVVDVAREG
+46 RVVEIARGG
-55 GLSGQGAE
+55 GLSGRGAE
-63 EIDAAGL
+63 EIDAGGL
-70 IVSPGFIDHHNH
+70 IVSPGFVDHHNH

-92 AENFIRQGITTIL
+92 VENFIRQGITTIL

-119 YIEDLDVAPNIGFFA
+119 YMEDLEVAPNIGFFA

-140 RQVLGMEDRAP
+140 RQVLGMEDRAA

-172 GLSTGLLYVP
+172 GLASGLLYVP

-259 ARAAGIDVKVDVY
+259 ARAEGIDVKVDVY

-283 LFPQWVLAGGVDSFR
+283 LFPQWVLAGGIDSFR
-298 IRVTDPETRARME
+298 VRVTDPETRGRVHR
-311 PEIKEWMRRDWT
+311 EIEEWMRRDWT

-378 YHFMDETDVIRIMRH
+378 YHFMDEADVIRIMRH
-393 PQAMFETDGDPVG
+393 PHAMFETDGDPVG
-406 YGARLPASAELR
+406 YGLGFPHPRSYGTFPRILGRYVREMGVLTLEEAIRKMTSMSTDQIGQSERGRIAPGMWADITVFDADRIIDRADYVDPHRYSVGIHHVIVNGVPVILDGSVTGAKPGHVLKGPAR
-418 HLPAHPR
+418 HLT
-425 PLRAGDGRAHAG
+425 
-437 GGDPEDDVDV
+437 E
-447 HGRNRPVRARPDR
+447 AR
-460 PRHVGGHHR
+460 G
-469 LRRRPHHRPRR
+469 
-480 LRGPAPLLGRHPP
+480 
-493 RDRERRPRHPRRL
+493 
-506 GHGRKAGPGAEGPRP
+506 
-521 PPHRNPRRIA
+521 
-531 RAEAAASRRG
+531 
-541 RTPGRPSAGPVPSRA
+541 
-556 SAGPTCRRP
+556 
-565 RAAGGRRCRRSSSP
+565 
-579 PRPAR
+579 

>member
-1 VPEPGDDSPSTGA
+1 MRGAAAARVPGRPTLPGPAPALAAALVLAACGVGPESADDGATTRTGGA
-14 GEAAFDLVI
+14 PYDLVI
-23 TGGTVI
+23 VGGTVV

-46 RVVDVAREG
+46 RVVEVARDG

-63 EIDAAGL
+63 EINASGL
-70 IVSPGFIDHHNH
+70 IVSPGFVDHHNH

-119 YIEDLDVAPNIGFFA
+119 YIDDLEVAPNIGFFA

-140 RQVLGMEDRAP
+140 EQVLGMEDRAP

-165 TMEDGAL
+165 AMEDGAL
-172 GLSTGLLYVP
+172 GLATGLLYVP

-244 DSWGKTIESLALVDS
+244 DSWGKTVQSLALVDS

-283 LFPQWVLAGGVDSFR
+283 LFPQWVLAGGIDSFR
-298 IRVTDPETRARME
+298 VRVTDPETRARME
-311 PEIKEWMRRDWT
+311 PEIREWMRRDWT

-378 YHFMDETDVIRIMRH
+378 YHFMDEADVIRIMRH

-406 YGARLPASAELR
+406 YGLGFPHPRSYGTFPRILGRYVREMGVLTLEEAIRKMTSMSTDEIGQSERGRIAPGMWADITVFDADRIIDQADYVDPHRYSVGIHHVIVNGVPVILDGSVTGAKPGQVLKGPAR
-418 HLPAHPR
+418 HLT
-425 PLRAGDGRAHAG
+425 
-437 GGDPEDDVDV
+437 ET
-447 HGRNRPVRARPDR
+447 
-460 PRHVGGHHR
+460 
-469 LRRRPHHRPRR
+469 
-480 LRGPAPLLGRHPP
+480 RG
-493 RDRERRPRHPRRL
+493 
-506 GHGRKAGPGAEGPRP
+506 
-521 PPHRNPRRIA
+521 
-531 RAEAAASRRG
+531 
-541 RTPGRPSAGPVPSRA
+541 
-556 SAGPTCRRP
+556 
-565 RAAGGRRCRRSSSP
+565 
-579 PRPAR
+579 

>member
-1 VPEPGDDSPSTGA
+1 MTRLLPLLPATRGPGRAGVRSVAHAVILASGLGFAACTVMSESEGDLSSTGT
-14 GEAAFDLVI
+14 GDAAFDIVI
-23 TGGTVI
+23 VGGTVV

-46 RVVDVAREG
+46 RVVEIARDG
-55 GLSGQGAE
+55 GLSGQGTE
-63 EIDAAGL
+63 EIDATGL
-70 IVSPGFIDHHNH
+70 VVSPGFIDHHNH

-119 YIEDLDVAPNIGFFA
+119 YIDGLEVAPNVGFFA
-134 GHTWTR
+134 GHSWTR
-140 RQVLGMEDRAP
+140 KQVIGMEDRAP
-151 TPEELDEMRDLVRE
+151 TPAELDEMRDLVRE
-165 TMEDGAL
+165 AMEDGAL

-182 ANYAETEEVIELAK
+182 ANYAETEEVIELAR

-219 VREAIRI
+219 VREAIRV

-244 DSWGKTIESLALVDS
+244 ANWGKTVESLALVDS
-259 ARAAGIDVKVDVY
+259 ARAEGIDVKVDLY
-272 PYTAGSTGSGV
+272 PYMAGSTGSSV

-298 IRVTDPETRARME
+298 VRVTDPATQARVERETE
-311 PEIKEWMRRDWT
+311 VWMNRDWT

-334 LRAFPEYNGRRM
+334 VRAFPEYDGKRM
-346 SDLAADRGLPNN
+346 SDMAADRGLPNN

-378 YHFMDETDVIRIMRH
+378 YHFMDEADVIRIMQH

-406 YGARLPASAELR
+406 YGLGFPHPRSYGTFPRILGRYVREMGVLTLEEAIRKMTSMSADEIGQSERGRIANGMMADITIFDADRIIDKADYVDPHRYSVGIHHVIVNGVPVILDGSVTGAKPGHVLTGPAR
-418 HLPAHPR
+418 HLTETR
-425 PLRAGDGRAHAG
+425 GDR
-437 GGDPEDDVDV
+437 
-447 HGRNRPVRARPDR
+447 
-460 PRHVGGHHR
+460 
-469 LRRRPHHRPRR
+469 
-480 LRGPAPLLGRHPP
+480 
-493 RDRERRPRHPRRL
+493 
-506 GHGRKAGPGAEGPRP
+506 
-521 PPHRNPRRIA
+521 
-531 RAEAAASRRG
+531 
-541 RTPGRPSAGPVPSRA
+541 
-556 SAGPTCRRP
+556 
-565 RAAGGRRCRRSSSP
+565 
-579 PRPAR
+579 

>member
-1 VPEPGDDSPSTGA
+1 MIRRLRTLAAGLAAGLALATCTVVPETADDASSAGA
-14 GEAAFDLVI
+14 GGAAFDLVI
-23 TGGTVI
+23 VGGTVV

-36 FTADVGIRDG
+36 FTADLGIRDG
-46 RVVDVAREG
+46 RVVEIARDG

-70 IVSPGFIDHHNH
+70 IVSPGFVDHHNH

-105 PSLHSGDQPYPLRD
+105 PSLHSGDQPWPLRD
-119 YIEDLDVAPNIGFFA
+119 YIDDLEVAPNIGFFA
-134 GHTWTR
+134 GHSWTR
-140 RQVLGMEDRAP
+140 KQVIGMEDRAP

-172 GLSTGLLYVP
+172 GFSTGLLYVP

-196 VAAEYGGIYYTHMRD
+196 VAADYGGIYYTHMRD

-219 VREAIRI
+219 VREAIRV

-244 DSWGKTIESLALVDS
+244 DNWGKTVESLALVDS
-259 ARAAGIDVKVDVY
+259 ARAEGIDVKVDLY
-272 PYTAGSTGSGV
+272 PYMAGSTGSSV

-298 IRVTDPETRARME
+298 VRVTDPATRARVE
-311 PEIKEWMRRDWT
+311 RETEEWMNRDWT

-334 LRAFPEYNGRRM
+334 LRAFPQYNGKRM
-346 SDLAADRGLPNN
+346 SELAADRGLPNN
-358 DATGVQL
+358 DTTGVQL

-378 YHFMDETDVIRIMRH
+378 YHFMDEADVVRIMQH

-406 YGARLPASAELR
+406 YGLGFP
-418 HLPAHPR
+418 HPR
-425 PLRAGDGRAHAG
+425 SYGTFPRILGRYVREMGVLTLEEAIRKMTSMSADEIGQSERGRIADGMWADITIFDADRIMDQADYV
-437 GGDPEDDVDV
+437 DPHRYSVGIHHV
-447 HGRNRPVRARPDR
+447 IVNGVPVILDGSVTGAKPG
-460 PRHVGGHHR
+460 HV
-469 LRRRPHHRPRR
+469 LK
-480 LRGPAPLLGRHPP
+480 GPARQLT
-493 RDRERRPRHPRRL
+493 E
-506 GHGRKAGPGAEGPRP
+506 
-521 PPHRNPRRIA
+521 N
-531 RAEAAASRRG
+531 RG
-541 RTPGRPSAGPVPSRA
+541 G
-556 SAGPTCRRP
+556 
-565 RAAGGRRCRRSSSP
+565 
-579 PRPAR
+579 

>member
-1 VPEPGDDSPSTGA
+1 MRGGAPAARIPGRPTLPGTAPAFAAALVLAACGVAPESADDAPASGDA
-14 GEAAFDLVI
+14 LYDLVI
-23 TGGTVI
+23 VGGTVV
-29 DGTGADR
+29 DGTGGDR

-46 RVVDVAREG
+46 RVAEVAREG
-55 GLSGQGAE
+55 ELSGQGAE
-63 EIDAAGL
+63 EIDAVGL

-92 AENFIRQGITTIL
+92 VENFIRQGITTIL

-119 YIEDLDVAPNIGFFA
+119 YMEDLEVAPNIGFFA
-134 GHTWTR
+134 GHTWSR
-140 RQVLGMEDRAP
+140 RRVLGLEDRAP
-151 TPEELDEMRDLVRE
+151 TREELDEMRDLVRE

-172 GLSTGLLYVP
+172 GLASGLLYVP
-182 ANYAETEEVIELAK
+182 ANYAETDEVIELAK

-259 ARAAGIDVKVDVY
+259 ARAEGIDVKVDVY

-283 LFPQWVLAGGVDSFR
+283 LFPQWVLAGGIDSFR
-298 IRVTDPETRARME
+298 VRVTDPQTRRRVHR
-311 PEIKEWMRRDWT
+311 EIEEWMRRDWT

-378 YHFMDETDVIRIMRH
+378 YHFMDEADVIRIMRH

-406 YGARLPASAELR
+406 YGLGFPHPRSYGTFPRILGRYVREMGVLTLEEAIRKMTSMSADQIGQSDRGRIAPGMWADITVFDADRIIDQADYVDPHRYSVGIHHVIVNGVPVILDGSVTGAKPGHVLKGPAR
-418 HLPAHPR
+418 HLT
-425 PLRAGDGRAHAG
+425 
-437 GGDPEDDVDV
+437 ET
-447 HGRNRPVRARPDR
+447 
-460 PRHVGGHHR
+460 
-469 LRRRPHHRPRR
+469 
-480 LRGPAPLLGRHPP
+480 RG
-493 RDRERRPRHPRRL
+493 E
-506 GHGRKAGPGAEGPRP
+506 
-521 PPHRNPRRIA
+521 
-531 RAEAAASRRG
+531 
-541 RTPGRPSAGPVPSRA
+541 
-556 SAGPTCRRP
+556 
-565 RAAGGRRCRRSSSP
+565 
-579 PRPAR
+579 

>member
-1 VPEPGDDSPSTGA
+1 MRRTLPRPAPGLVAALVLTACGVVPESADDGATTRAGDAPY
-14 GEAAFDLVI
+14 DLVI
-23 TGGTVI
+23 VGGTVV

-36 FTADVGIRDG
+36 FTADVGIRGG
-46 RVVDVAREG
+46 RVVEVARDG
-55 GLSGQGAE
+55 GLSGRGAE
-63 EIDAAGL
+63 EIDASGL
-70 IVSPGFIDHHNH
+70 IVSPGFVDHHNH

-119 YIEDLDVAPNIGFFA
+119 YIEDLEVAPNIGFFA

-140 RQVLGMEDRAP
+140 EQVLGMEDRAP

-165 TMEDGAL
+165 AMEDGAL
-172 GLSTGLLYVP
+172 GLATGLLYVP

-244 DSWGKTIESLALVDS
+244 DNWGKTVESLALVDS
-259 ARAAGIDVKVDVY
+259 ARAEGIDVKVDLY
-272 PYTAGSTGSGV
+272 PYLAGSTGSSV

-298 IRVTDPETRARME
+298 VRVTDPEIRPRVERETE
-311 PEIKEWMRRDWT
+311 EWMRRDWT

-378 YHFMDETDVIRIMRH
+378 YHFMDEADVIRIMRH

-406 YGARLPASAELR
+406 YGLGFPHPRSYGTFPRILGRYVREMGVLTLEEAIRKMTSMSTDEIGQSERGRIAPGMWADITVFDADRIIDRADYVDPHRYSVGIHHVIVNGVPVILDGSVTGAKPGHVLKGPAR
-418 HLPAHPR
+418 HLT
-425 PLRAGDGRAHAG
+425 
-437 GGDPEDDVDV
+437 ET
-447 HGRNRPVRARPDR
+447 
-460 PRHVGGHHR
+460 
-469 LRRRPHHRPRR
+469 
-480 LRGPAPLLGRHPP
+480 RG
-493 RDRERRPRHPRRL
+493 
-506 GHGRKAGPGAEGPRP
+506 
-521 PPHRNPRRIA
+521 
-531 RAEAAASRRG
+531 
-541 RTPGRPSAGPVPSRA
+541 
-556 SAGPTCRRP
+556 
-565 RAAGGRRCRRSSSP
+565 
-579 PRPAR
+579 

>member
-1 VPEPGDDSPSTGA
+1 MRRIPAALVIAAFGACGAPPGSTGDAASARA
-14 GEAAFDLVI
+14 GDTAFDLVI
-23 TGGTVI
+23 VGGTVV

-46 RVVDVAREG
+46 RVVEVARDG

-70 IVSPGFIDHHNH
+70 IVSPGFVDHHNH

-119 YIEDLDVAPNIGFFA
+119 YIDDLEVAPNIGFFA

-140 RQVLGMEDRAP
+140 EQVLGMEDRAP

-165 TMEDGAL
+165 AMEDGAL
-172 GLSTGLLYVP
+172 GLATGLLYVP

-244 DSWGKTIESLALVDS
+244 DNWGKTVESLALVDS
-259 ARAAGIDVKVDVY
+259 ARAEGIDVKVDLY
-272 PYTAGSTGSGV
+272 PYMAGSTGSSV
-283 LFPQWVLAGGVDSFR
+283 LFPQWVLAGGIDSFR
-298 IRVTDPETRARME
+298 VRVTDPETRARVE
-311 PEIKEWMRRDWT
+311 RETEEWMNRDWT

-334 LRAFPEYNGRRM
+334 LRAYPAYNGRRM

-378 YHFMDETDVIRIMRH
+378 YHFMDEADVIRIMRH

-406 YGARLPASAELR
+406 YGLGFPHPRSYGTFPRILGRYVREMGVLTLEEAIRKMTSLSTDEIGQSERGRIAPGMWADIAVFDADRIIDRADYVDPHRYSVGIHHVIVNGVPVILDGSVTGAKPGHVLKGPAR
-418 HLPAHPR
+418 HLTETR
-425 PLRAGDGRAHAG
+425 G
-437 GGDPEDDVDV
+437 G
-447 HGRNRPVRARPDR
+447 
-460 PRHVGGHHR
+460 
-469 LRRRPHHRPRR
+469 
-480 LRGPAPLLGRHPP
+480 
-493 RDRERRPRHPRRL
+493 
-506 GHGRKAGPGAEGPRP
+506 
-521 PPHRNPRRIA
+521 
-531 RAEAAASRRG
+531 
-541 RTPGRPSAGPVPSRA
+541 
-556 SAGPTCRRP
+556 
-565 RAAGGRRCRRSSSP
+565 
-579 PRPAR
+579 